1 MFLFCRGFKTLASHH
16 GLHSASAPGILALDI
31 NVNNNSKI
39 LTGGS
44 DKTATVFNKD
54 DEQVLLK
61 MLVSTSQLK
70 MTYLG
75 IVFQVVAILKGHTK
89 KVSRVVYHPNGEN
102 TVITASHDS
111 TVRVWDV
118 PTSQTI
124 KVQ

>member
-54 DEQVLLK
+54 DEQVLLDVN
-61 MLVSTSQLK
+61 LFIAADNDLFGHCFSGGGNS
-70 MTYLG
+70 
-75 IVFQVVAILKGHTK
+75 KG
-89 KVSRVVYHPNGEN
+89 
-102 TVITASHDS
+102 SH
-111 TVRVWDV
+111 
-118 PTSQTI
+118 
-124 KVQ
+124 